1 MNAAGTKTYLA
12 NAAGR
17 TKMSARLLTVLVMV
31 LFLGGATCQQVNPPP
46 AVPECSTPEALNSV
60 ICAIA
65 TRQGYTPEQIDSMFL
80 DAALAGIGTKIISAK
95 ELRAA
100 LQNTR
105 QWVGERDILNVQ
117 GLTSYLVKQAE
128 VDPALA
134 MLLSRRLGLINVPIL
149 SLAPLTP
156 YDKALILAGI
166 DHQLAQLAWF

>member
-1 MNAAGTKTYLA
+1 MKENGAIFELVFAIAFAAVA
-12 NAAGR
+12 
-17 TKMSARLLTVLVMV
+17 VLVP
-31 LFLGGATCQQVNPPP
+31 LYFLNGCSNVGQMYPPP
-46 AVPECSTPEALNSV
+46 AVPVCSTPEALNSV

-80 DAALAGIGTKIISAK
+80 DAALAGIGTKVISAK
-95 ELRAA
+95 ELRTA

-105 QWVGERDILNVQ
+105 KWVVERDILNVQ

-149 SLAPLTP
+149 SLAPLTA
-156 YDKALILAGI
+156 YDKKLVLAGI
-166 DHQLAQLAWF
+166 DHQLEQLAWF